1 MTNNKSGLYSI
12 AKNKPVVLT
21 GINIASKVDKYI
33 AETLITQHYRNSE
46 DVNIEAVYCF
56 PIENPAAL
64 HSFKIVTDRGEI
76 RGTHDEKER
85 GYDVYDQSLESG
97 DSAYKLELEQK
108 NMIELAIGN
117 IAPNEDVTVSIEI
130 ISHLPVVDGTA
141 SLRIPTALS
150 PLYVPAG
157 ISWESSTIASPPFHI
172 NVPYHVKVE
181 ACIDMEG
188 IRNLRSPSHDILVE
202 QKGAGYRVILNN
214 YEEPPDRDFILEF
227 ELDDPGLGKCLVS
240 RHQNG
245 HRAALIKLHPEFELA
260 DFDTHV
266 GSDIIFMFDCSNSM
280 AYSYIEPAKEALELC
295 MRSMSEGDYFNVLT
309 FGSSHKLFSAEQMP
323 YTQSTLEFSLNMLA
337 EVKADM
343 GGTEMLEA
351 LNTACDIPVMPG
363 CRREVILITDGEV
376 YNTREI
382 LKYVSKH
389 NNNARFYTFGIGRG
403 ASPALVRGLAD
414 ATGGQSE
421 IIAPGEKIQEKV
433 LRQFSRMIQPTVS
446 DFKLKAKNAKFRVS
460 DWIQPLYD
468 GDCLTILAE
477 VEDLSGDAEV
487 TINVRIHDQVLNWKY
502 SVEDLGE
509 DDKISLLWAVSQINE
524 LEESSYLD
532 QTGAGVY
539 KKRILDIAGKFDIIS
554 HYSTLLAVEERH
566 ENEKALYYPSFRI
579 VPIMLHRARSVSEPP
594 LEDLMAS
601 VHETSES
608 YLLNDYMGSASS
620 SWYHEVLKTQDAS
633 GRFCSYDSLM
643 PRLQL
648 VSGILEEHL
657 NRHSDCNP
665 RREALLT
672 AFIVNLLKTDPEA
685 SSVAARAVKKAEKW
699 LDTVQDKDC
708 IMRDSRELLNA
719 IKQNIT

>member
-1 MTNNKSGLYSI
+1 MTSNKSGLYSI

-21 GINIASKVDKYI
+21 GINIVSKVDKYI
-33 AETLITQHYRNSE
+33 AETVITQYYKNSE

-64 HSFKIVTDRGEI
+64 HSFKIMTDRGEI
-76 RGTHDEKER
+76 SGVHDEKER

-157 ISWESSTIASPPFHI
+157 ISWENSSIASPPFHI

-181 ACIDMEG
+181 ARVDMPG
-188 IRNLRSPSHDILVE
+188 IRNLRSPSHDILIE
-202 QKGAGYRVILNN
+202 EDNNGFRVILNN

-227 ELDDPGLGKCLVS
+227 ELNDPGFGKCLVS
-240 RHQNG
+240 QHQNG
-245 HRAALIKLHPEFELA
+245 HRAALIKLHPEFELQGIE
-260 DFDTHV
+260 THSC
-266 GSDIIFMFDCSNSM
+266 SDIVFMFDCSNSM

-309 FGSSHKLFSAEQMP
+309 FGSTYKLFSDEQMP
-323 YTQSTLEFSLNMLA
+323 YSQGTLEFSLNMLA

-351 LNTACDIPVMPG
+351 ISTVCEIPVRPG

-433 LRQFSRMIQPTVS
+433 LRQFSRMIQPSIS
-446 DFKLKAKNAKFRVS
+446 DFKLEAKNAKFKVS
-460 DWIQPLYD
+460 DKVQPLYD

-477 VEDLSGDAEV
+477 VEDINPEAEV
-487 TINVRIHDQVLNWKY
+487 VVNVRMHEDTLNWKY
-502 SVEDLGE
+502 KVEDLGQ
-509 DDKISLLWAVSQINE
+509 DDKISLLWAVAQINE

-532 QTGAGVY
+532 QTGIGVF
-539 KKRILDIAGKFDIIS
+539 KKRILDIAKKFNIIS
-554 HYSTLLAVEERH
+554 HYSTLLAIEERH
-566 ENEKALYYPSFRI
+566 ESEKALYYPSFRI
-579 VPIMLHRARSVSEPP
+579 VPIMLHKARCASEPP
-594 LEDLMAS
+594 LEELMAS
-601 VHETSES
+601 VHETNES
-608 YLLNDYMGSASS
+608 YLLNDYSVNSSS
-620 SWYHEVLKTQDAS
+620 SWYHEVLKTQDAC
-633 GRFCSYDSLM
+633 GRFCSYDPLM

-648 VSGILEEHL
+648 ASGILEEHL
-657 NRHSDCNP
+657 NKHSASDP
-665 RREALLT
+665 RRDALLT

-685 SSVAARAVKKAEKW
+685 SCVAARAVKKAEKW
-699 LDTVQDKDC
+699 LDTVKDKDC
-708 IMRDSRELLNA
+708 VMRDSRELLNA
-719 IKQNIT
+719 IKQNII